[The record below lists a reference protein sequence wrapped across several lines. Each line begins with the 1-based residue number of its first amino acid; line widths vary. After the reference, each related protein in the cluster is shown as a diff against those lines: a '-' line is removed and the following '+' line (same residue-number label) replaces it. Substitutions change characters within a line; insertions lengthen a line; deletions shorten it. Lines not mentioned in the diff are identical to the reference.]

1 MRRVLRATKE
11 VAANTLTA
19 VSDDRVTSMAAA
31 LAYFTFFS
39 IAPVVIIAI
48 AIAGAIFGD
57 EAARGALSDQL
68 EGLVGRPTADIVE
81 NLVKGASGPKRG
93 VIATL
98 MGAVAIL
105 FGATG
110 VFAELQDALNT
121 VWKVAPKKR
130 HFVASFF
137 RARFRSFAVVL
148 GVGFLLLV
156 SLLISVALSTVCGW
170 FGECSDTFA
179 RLTETTVSFLITA
192 LLFGLI
198 FKLLPDTRVSWRDV
212 WHGAVITSVLFTLGK
227 YALGWV
233 LGRSTFLSTYGTAAS
248 IAALLLWVHYSSLI
262 LLVGAELAHEL
273 SVRAPRNRRAEPRDA
288 PGGLGMNAAPTTR

>member
-1 MRRVLRATKE
+1 MPPGLRATKE
-11 VAANTLTA
+11 VLTATLTA

-48 AIAGAIFGD
+48 AIAGALFGD
-57 EAARGALSDQL
+57 EAARGALSAQL
-68 EGLVGRPTADIVE
+68 EGVVGRPTAEMVE
-81 NLVKGASGPKRG
+81 NLVKSAAGPRRG

-98 MGAVAIL
+98 VGALAIL

-121 VWKVAPKKR
+121 VWKVPPKKR

-137 RARFRSFAVVL
+137 RARFRSFTVVL

-156 SLLISVALSTVCGW
+156 SLLISVALSMVCQW
-170 FGECSDTFA
+170 VGECSERFA
-179 RLTETTVSFLITA
+179 RLTETTVSFFITT

-198 FKLLPDTRVSWRDV
+198 YKLLPDQRISWRDV
-212 WHGAVITSVLFTLGK
+212 WHGATITAVLFTLGK
-227 YALGWV
+227 YVLGFV
-233 LGRSTFLSTYGTAAS
+233 LGRSTFLSTYGAAAS

-262 LLVGAELAHEL
+262 VLVGAELAHEL
-273 SVRAPRNRRAEPRDA
+273 SVRAPRNKRAEPRGEA
-288 PGGLGMNAAPTTR
+288 GALGMNAAPSTR

>member
-1 MRRVLRATKE
+1 MVATLNS
-11 VAANTLTA
+11 VAE
-19 VSDDRVTSMAAA
+19 DRVTSMAAA

-57 EAARGALSDQL
+57 EAARGALSAQL
-68 EGLVGRPTADIVE
+68 EGIVGKPTADIVE
-81 NLVKGASGPKRG
+81 NLVKSANGPRRGAL
-93 VIATL
+93 ATL
-98 MGAVAIL
+98 AGALAIL

-137 RARFRSFAVVL
+137 RARFRSFTVVL

-170 FGECSDTFA
+170 FGECSAGFA
-179 RLTETTVSFLITA
+179 RLAETSISFLITT

-212 WHGAVITSVLFTLGK
+212 WHGAAITSVLFTLGK

-233 LGRSTFLSTYGTAAS
+233 LGRSTFLSAYGTAAS

-273 SVRAPRNRRAEPRDA
+273 SVRARRHKPAEPRA
-288 PGGLGMNAAPTTR
+288 PPDGLGMNAAPSTR